1 MFTLFID
8 YGGQKIPYI
17 SVPLSLGTLITENL
31 LSLAHFP
38 YAISFPEQVGGYS
51 RIGDLTEWID
61 TVVSKL
67 VHESVKAGIIGAAV
81 LNPELTAKY
90 VPLISEIII
99 ANLKVGYYYNDKIS
113 TADSVF
119 GKRDLEVL
127 SPKPGDLTTS
137 YLVTLEKLG
146 ELGIPTSLDEHGWPT
161 ASDLALVYFANR
173 LVSIEKV
180 HPITRSHIAT
190 KAEETRSKFPQ
201 FTF

>member
-1 MFTLFID
+1 MRT
-8 YGGQKIPYI
+8 
-17 SVPLSLGTLITENL
+17 
-31 LSLAHFP
+31 
-38 YAISFPEQVGGYS
+38 
-51 RIGDLTEWID
+51 
-61 TVVSKL
+61 
-67 VHESVKAGIIGAAV
+67 GIIASAV
-81 LNPELTAKY
+81 LNPELNAKY
-90 VPLISEIII
+90 VPLISEIIV
-99 ANLKVGYYYNDKIS
+99 ANLKVGFYYNDKIT

-127 SPKPGDLTTS
+127 APRPGDLTVS
-137 YLVTLEKLG
+137 YLDTLEKLG
-146 ELGIPTSLDEHGWPT
+146 ELGIPTSLGEHGWPT